1 MTIKLKWQ
9 RWLKPRYVWMRIKRR
24 FGWRPEWERK
34 IMNQKLQP
42 DRIIMS
48 QETYDDLMS
57 WINEDC
63 PGTTIPVE
71 APVSVPIDPK
81 KVRPA

>member
-1 MTIKLKWQ
+1 MRPFKLRWK

-24 FGWRPEWERK
+24 FGWRPEWEQR
-34 IMNQKLQP
+34 IMSQKLQP

-57 WINEDC
+57 WANED
-63 PGTTIPVE
+63 
-71 APVSVPIDPK
+71 SPIDSK
-81 KVRPA
+81 KVRPE